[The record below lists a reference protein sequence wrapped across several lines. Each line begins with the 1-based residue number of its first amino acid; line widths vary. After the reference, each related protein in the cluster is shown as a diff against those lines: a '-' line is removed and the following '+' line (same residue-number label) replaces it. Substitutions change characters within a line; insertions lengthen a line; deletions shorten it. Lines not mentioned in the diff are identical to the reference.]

1 MKALETLKILA
12 FMCDM
17 VLNAFSQCRFTLP
30 HLMKKTQQNL
40 ECIYDQKPK
49 TLYVILIFAVLAM
62 QT

>member
-40 ECIYDQKPK
+40 KCIYDQK
-49 TLYVILIFAVLAM
+49 LSM
-62 QT
+62 

>member
-40 ECIYDQKPK
+40 ECIYDQNQKN
-49 TLYVILIFAVLAM
+49 FAVLAM
-62 QT
+62 QS